1 MLRKGTEGLA
11 AFRTKE
17 LKRKIKEEKEKEKE
31 REREMER
38 NILWHKDSESQGI
51 KQSLLNEFSEI

>member
-17 LKRKIKEEKEKEKE
+17 LKGKIKEEKEKGKE

-38 NILWHKDSESQGI
+38 NILWHKDSESRGI
-51 KQSLLNEFSEI
+51 K